1 MDAEQLNAP
10 PKREVEE
17 NSAQGG
23 GLPSQEN
30 ADDCSENSFSRLKE
44 WHLKLAQDVESYMPC
59 PEVTPKMGVK
69 HSVGL
74 RSTLPD
80 LEMRAEQGSVTAR
93 KFLKAYELLLTAA
106 FDAFNGRDS
115 GGVFRNFR
123 AAKKLWDSVPAQLF
137 LEKFGEIAWEALEK
151 NPEDADAMYVMT
163 YAVWWKRFIRGGDYR
178 DVVSM
183 AKRCLSLQPSVPEFH
198 AKLALMY
205 QHEEDHENAVKCF
218 EQALALEVHRDWL
231 FLKGDNLL
239 NVVDRERDAIKD
251 FEQYVEQS
259 EKDDPRLPLAC
270 YLVAVGCVMIGDEE
284 KAGKYF
290 KLGEE
295 METYSITTPYHYWLH
310 SSMRELKA
318 NIKRLMEEKPTAEIL
333 FIRLNLGESENTED
347 DGGLKCRECGKTA
360 TTLSTC
366 GRCMKTRY
374 CGRECQK
381 KHWPT
386 HKKFC
391 KKK

>member
-1 MDAEQLNAP
+1 MTDTEQLNTSP
-10 PKREVEE
+10 ECQMEK
-17 NSAQGG
+17 NSKNSGAS
-23 GLPSQEN
+23 PSQEN

-44 WHLKLAQDVESYMPC
+44 WHLKLADDFESFMPC
-59 PEVTPKMGVK
+59 PASRRKTAVT

-74 RSTLPD
+74 RSALPD

-93 KFLKAYELLLTAA
+93 KFLTAYELLVTAA

-123 AAKKLWDSVPAQLF
+123 AAKKMWDAVPSQLF
-137 LEKFGEIAWEALEK
+137 LEKFGEIAREAFEK
-151 NPEDADAMYVMT
+151 DPEDADAMYVMA
-163 YAVWWKRFIRGGDYR
+163 YAEWWERFKRGGDFQ

-183 AKRCLSLQPSVPEFH
+183 AKTCVSLQPSVADFH

-205 QHEEDHENAVKCF
+205 QHAGDHENAVRCF
-218 EQALALEVHRDWL
+218 EQALELEGHREWL
-231 FLKGDNLL
+231 FLKGDSLL
-239 NVVDRERDAIKD
+239 NLVDRERDAIKD
-251 FEQYVEQS
+251 FEQYVKES

-270 YLVAVGCVMIGDEE
+270 YFVTVGCIRIGDKK
-284 KAGKYF
+284 KARKFF
-290 KLGEE
+290 KKGEE
-295 METYSITTPYHYWLH
+295 METYAITSPYYYWLE
-310 SSMRELKA
+310 SWKCEVK
-318 NIKRLMEEKPTAEIL
+318 AEIKGFMGGKPATEIL
-333 FIRLNLGESENTED
+333 VLRLNTGEGENNI
-347 DGGLKCRECGKTA
+347 GGLKCGGCGKTA

-391 KKK
+391 GKK